1 MGSVGMGTWEHDVA
15 SGQDDWDAQ
24 MFALRGLPPQPHA
37 LDAAARLALVHPDD
51 RGGEVTASLAHVA
64 GAESLAYDFRVVWP
78 DGSVHWL
85 ASRSTPLFDDAGH
98 VVRRIGVNWDIT
110 EAKILEQAQRER
122 ELALRESR
130 AKSQFLARMSHELR
144 TPLNAIL
151 GFSQLLLA
159 DDAAG
164 DPAARRQKFAKIQA
178 AGRQLLAL
186 VDGLLD
192 LPGSVAGDTSAAAPS
207 APTHTEAAPQPT
219 PAAGSPARSRVLYIE
234 DNAVNMMI
242 VSELLAQRAQYE
254 FHGATDGS
262 SGVAMARSLQ
272 PALVLIDMQ
281 LPDFDGIEVLRRLRD
296 DPVTAHLTC
305 VALSANAMP
314 EDVQRAL
321 DAGFVDYWTKPIDL
335 TEFTKAVD
343 RLVPDPA

>member
-1 MGSVGMGTWEHDVA
+1 
-15 SGQDDWDAQ
+15 
-24 MFALRGLPPQPHA
+24 L
-37 LDAAARLALVHPDD
+37 
-51 RGGEVTASLAHVA
+51 
-64 GAESLAYDFRVVWP
+64 
-78 DGSVHWL
+78 
-85 ASRSTPLFDDAGH
+85 
-98 VVRRIGVNWDIT
+98 
-110 EAKILEQAQRER
+110 
-122 ELALRESR
+122 
-130 AKSQFLARMSHELR
+130 
-144 TPLNAIL
+144 
-151 GFSQLLLA
+151 
-159 DDAAG
+159 
-164 DPAARRQKFAKIQA
+164 
-178 AGRQLLAL
+178 
-186 VDGLLD
+186 
-192 LPGSVAGDTSAAAPS
+192 
-207 APTHTEAAPQPT
+207 
-219 PAAGSPARSRVLYIE
+219 PARSRVLYIE

-314 EDVQRAL
+314 EDVQRAR

-343 RLVPDPA
+343 RLVPDAA